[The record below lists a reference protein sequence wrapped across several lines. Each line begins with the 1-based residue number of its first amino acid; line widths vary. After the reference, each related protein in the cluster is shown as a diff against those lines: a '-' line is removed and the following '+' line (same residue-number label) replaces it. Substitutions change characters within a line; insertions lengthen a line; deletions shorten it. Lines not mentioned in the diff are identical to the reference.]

1 MQLPLIVR
9 AIITGF
15 GYKIGTELAKYVTD
29 KVAERKNKKAKKAAV
44 QGEAEREPVADEGL
58 PEGLPSDPANPGA
71 EAPARRAS

>member
-29 KVAERKNKKAKKAAV
+29 KVAARKNKKAKKAAE
-44 QGEAEREPVADEGL
+44 GEEAERASDEGL
-58 PEGLPSDPANPGA
+58 PEGLPTDPGNPGGV